1 MREGETIVTD
11 RGVPYHAESTLSQ
24 CATEN
29 SATEGKPREGRGD
42 ETRPASRR
50 EGTGERAQIYTTYPS
65 MVPGHAKKNALN
77 CELNCELSCSQP
89 KSLLGL

>member
-1 MREGETIVTD
+1 MRNRPYPSAQQRTVQQ
-11 RGVPYHAESTLSQ
+11 RGNPA
-24 CATEN
+24 
-29 SATEGKPREGRGD
+29 RG
-42 ETRPASRR
+42 
-50 EGTGERAQIYTTYPS
+50 EGTKRGPRAAARGEGPDLTNTTYPS